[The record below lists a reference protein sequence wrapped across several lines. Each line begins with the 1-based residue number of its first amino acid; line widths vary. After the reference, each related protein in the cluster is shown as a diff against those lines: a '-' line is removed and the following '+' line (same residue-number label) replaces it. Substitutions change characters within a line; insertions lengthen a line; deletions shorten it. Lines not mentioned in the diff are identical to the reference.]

1 MFFAENISLL
11 KATGKKV
18 WKHCTCTLID
28 SYDDEVE
35 GKSRAG
41 PNVSIDIH
49 RALVCIYVKKCL
61 IAFPDKNYPCCQK
74 AMSTINSLL

>member
-1 MFFAENISLL
+1 ML
-11 KATGKKV
+11 KATRKKV
-18 WKHCTCTLID
+18 CKHCTCTLID

-49 RALVCIYVKKCL
+49 
-61 IAFPDKNYPCCQK
+61 IA
-74 AMSTINSLL
+74 